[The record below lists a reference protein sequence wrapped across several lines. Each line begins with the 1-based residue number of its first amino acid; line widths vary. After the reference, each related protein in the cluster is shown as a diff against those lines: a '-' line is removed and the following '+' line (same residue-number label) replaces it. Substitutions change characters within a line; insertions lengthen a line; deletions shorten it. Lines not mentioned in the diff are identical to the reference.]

1 MCTCVYMTA
10 IYPQAVRPRDEAA
23 SESRPSSLPPGPDTC
38 SATVAPGRTHL
49 PGAHGA
55 IRRPL
60 GNVLPVL
67 PGHLP
72 PDGRGAGAGRRGDG
86 SEERIDCTARLRGS
100 VPGDP
105 RDDLSQEI
113 GQRPRAGGD
122 PRRAHDT
129 RHLSET
135 AGPRN
140 GRAGRDWAVVRRPR
154 PDPILLTHKGIVIA
168 RLGEPVFLYLRL
180 AEGWNTPTSEVRP
193 AAEAEGA

>member
-10 IYPQAVRPRDEAA
+10 KYPEMVGLGNEAA
-23 SESRPSSLPPGPDTC
+23 SESRPSRLPPGPDTGRP
-38 SATVAPGRTHL
+38 TLPPGRTHL

-105 RDDLSQEI
+105 GDDLSQEI

-129 RHLSET
+129 RPL
-135 AGPRN
+135 
-140 GRAGRDWAVVRRPR
+140 
-154 PDPILLTHKGIVIA
+154 
-168 RLGEPVFLYLRL
+168 F
-180 AEGWNTPTSEVRP
+180 
-193 AAEAEGA
+193 